1 MVENLMAYEY
11 SDLLSRSKEWALNAH
26 QQDWLTAQQL
36 ASLDSAEMAQ
46 IAQEMPNRPLLIA
59 FMGGTG
65 VGKSS
70 LLNRLAG
77 KAIAKSGIARP
88 TSREVTVFYHRE
100 VTLPNLPLCGVT
112 VSHHDDDS
120 QKMMV
125 WIDMPD
131 FDSTDTQN
139 KALVLQWMPY
149 IDMLIYVVSPE
160 RYRDEKAWQLLL
172 AQGARHAWLFVLNQ
186 WDVGQRAQEE
196 DFEKQLHLAGF
207 DSPLVF
213 KTSCTQT
220 LADDEFASLTQ
231 MIGQLATQKTLEQ
244 LAYHVQQV
252 RVHALQ
258 KQLQY
263 YLACLGEP
271 VAMQKLHTHW
281 LEHWKL
287 TSKQLQQGFAWRL
300 PLLAEQFATHASD
313 LRAASCDITLW
324 DAWAQTRFEDT
335 LNETIVYAQRQ
346 HLPILPLEQTM
357 VAIRANAKKIVHQ
370 TVELETRQSLAK
382 RGTWLHRGLLKMV
395 GVAEIV
401 LPLAAMGWVGYQVFN
416 GYYESNQTHLHYL
429 SVDFAVHSVLVC
441 ALSWIIPFFILKKC
455 QPSLEK
461 SALRGLNKGISH
473 GLEALNQHIVAS
485 ITQFESQQIAQ
496 LQQMNELLQAS
507 ESISSQH
514 LTFEP
519 DSPLERMLVS
529 GDRQ

>member
-1 MVENLMAYEY
+1 
-11 SDLLSRSKEWALNAH
+11 
-26 QQDWLTAQQL
+26 
-36 ASLDSAEMAQ
+36 
-46 IAQEMPNRPLLIA
+46 
-59 FMGGTG
+59 MGGTG

-186 WDVGQRAQEE
+186 WDVGQHAQAE

-231 MIGQLATQKTLEQ
+231 IIGQLATQKTLEQ

-263 YLACLGEP
+263 YS
-271 VAMQKLHTHW
+271 V
-281 LEHWKL
+281 
-287 TSKQLQQGFAWRL
+287 FR
-300 PLLAEQFATHASD
+300 
-313 LRAASCDITLW
+313 RARCD
-324 DAWAQTRFEDT
+324 
-335 LNETIVYAQRQ
+335 
-346 HLPILPLEQTM
+346 
-357 VAIRANAKKIVHQ
+357 AKI
-370 TVELETRQSLAK
+370 AY
-382 RGTWLHRGLLKMV
+382 
-395 GVAEIV
+395 
-401 LPLAAMGWVGYQVFN
+401 PLA
-416 GYYESNQTHLHYL
+416 
-429 SVDFAVHSVLVC
+429 
-441 ALSWIIPFFILKKC
+441 
-455 QPSLEK
+455 
-461 SALRGLNKGISH
+461 
-473 GLEALNQHIVAS
+473 
-485 ITQFESQQIAQ
+485 
-496 LQQMNELLQAS
+496 
-507 ESISSQH
+507 
-514 LTFEP
+514 
-519 DSPLERMLVS
+519 
-529 GDRQ
+529 